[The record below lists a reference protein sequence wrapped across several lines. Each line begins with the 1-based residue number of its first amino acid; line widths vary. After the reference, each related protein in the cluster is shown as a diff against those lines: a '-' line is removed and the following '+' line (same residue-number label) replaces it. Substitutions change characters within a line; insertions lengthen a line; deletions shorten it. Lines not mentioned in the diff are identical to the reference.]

1 MDLTMRHDVLS
12 DDDASRVRWERD
24 SWDRPDEVPVVESS
38 PGRGPVARWFVWGVM
53 WAIVGG
59 VIAAGM
65 TGWWLLE
72 RMAVEAESAEPVD
85 FTVEADDD
93 LTAVAAR
100 LESEG
105 LVADADV
112 FIWYAGQ
119 QEEFE
124 LEPGFYR
131 IPTGAHV
138 GDVLG
143 TLRTPP
149 SETYQRVTF
158 PEGFTVAQIA
168 GRLDER
174 ISTMSADEFIDL
186 SADPTRRVPWR
197 PSDIS
202 SLEGLLFPDTYQISN
217 ADNEGQVIERMI
229 ELMER
234 VALQEELVAGAERLG
249 LTPYEVLTVASMIE
263 REAKVDADRARIA
276 RVIYNRLALGW
287 NLEIDATLFY
297 GAEPGSTFSELR
309 AIDSPYNTYERSGL
323 PPTPIANPGR
333 ASIRAAL
340 NPAPNPAS
348 GDAICSVLEDPT
360 VGCVYL
366 FYVLADADGSH
377 AFAVTLEQHEANVA
391 DARAAGLLG

>member
-1 MDLTMRHDVLS
+1 MRSDLLA
-12 DDDASRVRWERD
+12 DDEQARLRFEAD
-24 SWDRPDEVPVVESS
+24 SWDQPDEVPMVET
-38 PGRGPVARWFVWGVM
+38 PGGRGAVVRWFVWGII
-53 WAIVGG
+53 WAVVGG
-59 VIAAGM
+59 IIAIGI
-65 TGWWLLE
+65 TGWHILD
-72 RMAVEAESAEPVD
+72 RMTVDAVAGEPVGFD
-85 FTVEADDD
+85 VAEDDD
-93 LTAVAAR
+93 LAAVAAR
-100 LESEG
+100 LAADG
-105 LVADADV
+105 LIADADV
-112 FIWYAGQ
+112 FVWYAGRQ
-119 QEEFE
+119 GGVE
-124 LEPGFYR
+124 LVPGFYR
-131 IPTGAHV
+131 IPLGAHM

-149 SETYQRVTF
+149 NETYQRVTF
-158 PEGFTVAQIA
+158 PEGFTVVQIA
-168 GRLDER
+168 ARLDDRIPTLSAER
-174 ISTMSADEFIDL
+174 FVEL

-197 PSDIS
+197 PPDIS
-202 SLEGLLFPDTYQISN
+202 SLEGLLFPDTYQVSN

-234 VALQEELVAGAERLG
+234 VALQEELEAGAERLG

-263 REAKVDADRARIA
+263 REAKVDADRSRIA

-297 GAEPGSTFSELR
+297 GADPDATFSELR
-309 AIDSPYNTYERSGL
+309 SVDSPYNTYERSGL

-348 GDAICSVLEDPT
+348 GDPICSVLDDPT

-377 AFAVTLEQHEANVA
+377 AFAVTLEQHERNVA
-391 DARAAGLLG
+391 AARAAGLLG